1 MKPNRK
7 PWNPKRRQFLQAAV
21 AAGAAAGT
29 VSCSREKSRW
39 RFLRAAEAATAA
51 AICEQLIPSD
61 EFAAHRNRAAR
72 FLGDLR
78 RPLPDPVDDPDLAT
92 ARGSVGRADM
102 GSHPGRRH
110 SRSPGPQ
117 RVRGGGPGY
126 QNGGPLFANL
136 SPRLSLFSD
145 PLRTVLAVK
154 GSLRRAQQRR
164 ALDRSGPFSTTHP
177 DKRERRTPKGS
188 HDLAAI
194 LVPFFAAT

>member
-92 ARGSVGRADM
+92 ARGSLARADRR
-102 GSHPGRRH
+102 SHQLQRSLAKRSARLVEVHRKSRSEWTTAAAIASLPFFPLFITEGLVWRRH
-110 SRSPGPQ
+110 
-117 RVRGGGPGY
+117 
-126 QNGGPLFANL
+126 
-136 SPRLSLFSD
+136 FS
-145 PLRTVLAVK
+145 PLRAPC
-154 GSLRRAQQRR
+154 RRSRR
-164 ALDRSGPFSTTHP
+164 PGMSDRRLGYRS
-177 DKRERRTPKGS
+177 
-188 HDLAAI
+188 
-194 LVPFFAAT
+194 